1 MTTGVSTVSQ
11 NVLPLAEQVK
21 RDQPQ
26 TQPEAPQTQPQDTV
40 STGDE
45 PQHKPYDISIKQAVS
60 AVAGAVV
67 GGTIETIGNTASS
80 IYNLPKGVFHA
91 AKTIWKTDLIGP
103 NLKIAAT
110 ILLPVATVATPI
122 IVALG
127 SIGYGFYHGAAEAG
141 DHSKKEGFVAGMK
154 EAVTQTAK
162 DVKYFHKDIASKA
175 VQELSDLELPHL
187 EPGQKPYDIKI
198 LEAGKGLVGAAAG
211 AVIDGVGVGGLT
223 LVKTP
228 KGTYRLYE
236 AIFNSDQGPVL
247 KTTESVLAPVAVALA
262 APLAT
267 VGGAVYG
274 TYKGFA
280 DAYKD
285 GLAKSVDNRLHEVK
299 EFNDMTKKALEH
311 PWK

>member
-26 TQPEAPQTQPQDTV
+26 TQPEAPPSQPQDTV

-45 PQHKPYDISIKQAVS
+45 QQHPKNDITIKQAVS
-60 AVAGAVV
+60 ALAGAAV
-67 GGTIETIGNTASS
+67 GGVIEGVGNTASS

-141 DHSKKEGFVAGMK
+141 EHSEKEGFAKGMK

-162 DVKYFHKDIASKA
+162 DVKYFHKDLASKA
-175 VQELSDLELPHL
+175 VNELANLEVPHL

-198 LEAGKGLVGAAAG
+198 IEAGKGLVGAAAG
-211 AVIDGVGVGGLT
+211 AVIDGVGVGGLA
-223 LVKTP
+223 LAKTP
-228 KGTYRLYE
+228 KGTFRLYQ

-247 KTTESVLAPVAVALA
+247 KTTESLLAPVAVCLA
-262 APLAT
+262 SPLAT
-267 VGGAVYG
+267 VGGTLYG
-274 TYKGFA
+274 TYKGFG
-280 DAYKD
+280 DAYQK
-285 GLAKSVDNRLHEVK
+285 GLGESINNRLHDVK
-299 EFNDMTKKALEH
+299 EFNDATKKALEN